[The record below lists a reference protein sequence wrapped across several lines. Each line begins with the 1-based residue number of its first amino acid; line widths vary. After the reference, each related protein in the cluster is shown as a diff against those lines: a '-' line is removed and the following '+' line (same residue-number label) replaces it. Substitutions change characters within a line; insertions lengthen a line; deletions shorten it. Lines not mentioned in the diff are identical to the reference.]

1 MRWLGILLAM
11 VLLAGCANVSGL
23 AEPEKEDKDKKKAER
38 IIEAGT
44 YYTSGIKAYPIM
56 GTMFTM
62 GVYLKEDMTEAQ
74 VKALIDGAMEE
85 ARALDVNLLSRREK
99 TSQLKELNDN
109 AGSMQAIRVSEK
121 MYEILEQCEDMREA
135 SNGAFDVTLGPVIS
149 LWRMDEKASGEENP
163 SVPSAQEIQE
173 ALSHCGKSALR
184 LRDGEVLLSEGAVLD
199 FGAIGKGV
207 AMDVLTRY
215 LEDKVQAGLMVLG
228 GSILCVGDKPDGKP
242 WYVGIVDPNDTEKR
256 IGALALNGN
265 WCISTSGDYERY
277 FMQGDKKYH
286 HIIDPATG
294 YPTDNGIRSVTI
306 VSKSGFISDAL
317 STACFVLGK
326 EKGMA
331 LAARYGAEILIVD
344 AAGEITMSEGLNSIF
359 YDVNSLKP

>member
-1 MRWLGILLAM
+1 
-11 VLLAGCANVSGL
+11 
-23 AEPEKEDKDKKKAER
+23 
-38 IIEAGT
+38 
-44 YYTSGIKAYPIM
+44 
-56 GTMFTM
+56 
-62 GVYLKEDMTEAQ
+62 
-74 VKALIDGAMEE
+74 
-85 ARALDVNLLSRREK
+85 
-99 TSQLKELNDN
+99 
-109 AGSMQAIRVSEK
+109 
-121 MYEILEQCEDMREA
+121 
-135 SNGAFDVTLGPVIS
+135 
-149 LWRMDEKASGEENP
+149 
-163 SVPSAQEIQE
+163 
-173 ALSHCGKSALR
+173 
-184 LRDGEVLLSEGAVLD
+184 
-199 FGAIGKGV
+199 
-207 AMDVLTRY
+207 
-215 LEDKVQAGLMVLG
+215 
-228 GSILCVGDKPDGKP
+228 LCVGDKPDGKP
-242 WYVGIVDPNDTEKR
+242 WYIGIVDPNDTEKR

-331 LAARYGAEILIVD
+331 LAAQYGAEILIVD